1 MFLSLASSCRFRKPQ
16 WLDRFLLLTGLL
28 ASFAFSARA
37 QAAPSVGYTFL
48 TLTTSESQSK
58 TFARILI
65 APAFQGKSEIQL
77 ETFGGMA
84 SNARNLDKLQRNTL
98 LVNQQLEALTGAG
111 WGLVQVYPVADT
123 GVLMTRYLFRE
134 GK

>member
-1 MFLSLASSCRFRKPQ
+1 M
-16 WLDRFLLLTGLL
+16 
-28 ASFAFSARA
+28 
-37 QAAPSVGYTFL
+37 
-48 TLTTSESQSK
+48 TTSESQSK

-84 SNARNLDKLQRNTL
+84 SDARNLDKLQRNTL

-111 WGLVQVYPVADT
+111 WELVQVYPVTDT
-123 GVLMTRYLFRE
+123 GVLITRYLFRK